1 MITGRVLDVCAGAK
15 QEAVAAN
22 YPNGLPAVSDASMEQ
37 FMESVYMQQP
47 LPHNLTGVPVIL
59 SVIDANGNYRTIG
72 STTSDGT
79 GAFGFNWTPDISG
92 TFTAIATFPGSNGY
106 YGSSDQIHFY
116 ASEAATPQPTTGTGS
131 NAATTSDLL
140 LYLAVGVIAIIIAIA
155 IVGAL
160 ILRRRP

>member
-15 QEAVAAN
+15 QEAVSAN

-47 LPHNLTGVPVIL
+47 LPHNLTGVQVIL

-92 TFTAIATFPGSNGY
+92 TFTSIATFPGSNGY